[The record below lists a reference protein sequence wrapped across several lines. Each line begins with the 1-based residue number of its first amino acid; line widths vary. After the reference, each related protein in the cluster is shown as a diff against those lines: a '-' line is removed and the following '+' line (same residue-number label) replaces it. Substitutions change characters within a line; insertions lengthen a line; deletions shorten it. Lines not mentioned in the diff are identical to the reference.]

1 MYLRTLATY
10 LNESRSYSPAYLCCF
25 KFERSYSPISC
36 SDKPVTTRLLL
47 RNEFIVLAPRALRA
61 LVPRTINS
69 LRNRSR
75 LVTITYVT
83 VHTKWVIFTHLTE
96 IQMRE
101 YDISG
106 VFDKVLTY
114 YVATSKSER
123 KVFPLSSYIM
133 FLLQKGEAQK
143 QP

>member
-1 MYLRTLATY
+1 M
-10 LNESRSYSPAYLCCF
+10 
-25 KFERSYSPISC
+25 
-36 SDKPVTTRLLL
+36 
-47 RNEFIVLAPRALRA
+47 
-61 LVPRTINS
+61 
-69 LRNRSR
+69 
-75 LVTITYVT
+75 T

-106 VFDKVLTY
+106 VFDKVLK

-133 FLLQKGEAQK
+133 FLLQKGEARK
-143 QP
+143 QQEYISFVPIYVGAPASFFDKRHAVHDYGREPQVPRFHQCRNNFKVTFL